1 MFDKLFRENIKTTM
15 HWSDIQFDLF
25 VHLWKELHTQ
35 NVTSIKK
42 SYIYTPEYF
51 ELILIER
58 NILNAYLK
66 RGVF

>member
-51 ELILIER
+51 ELILS
-58 NILNAYLK
+58 LYLIYLIF
-66 RGVF
+66 VHQ